1 MTTPA
6 AKTALEMDAHRL
18 PPRERLLS
26 VARDLFYRHGIRAVG
41 VEAIAEAAGTN
52 KMTLYRHFAS
62 KDELVAEYL
71 RCLAVE
77 KDAIWRRIE
86 SEHPDDPAAQ
96 LRAWLYEVARNVAD
110 PTSRGCALANAAVE
124 LPEKDHPA
132 RCVIEQCKQGGR
144 EKLVALCR
152 KMKTRQ
158 PDLLA
163 DQLVML
169 LEGAFMCRQSLG
181 HEGPACSFVRAGEA
195 LIEAHSK

>member
-1 MTTPA
+1 MTIFPA
-6 AKTALEMDAHRL
+6 KAPESDAQRL

-71 RCLAVE
+71 RCLAAE
-77 KDAIWRRIE
+77 KNSIWTKLE
-86 SEHPDDPAAQ
+86 SEHPGDPAGQ
-96 LRAWLYEVARNVAD
+96 LRAWLHEAARNVAD

-132 RCVIEQCKQGGR
+132 RCVIEQCKQSSR

-152 KMKTRQ
+152 KAEIKQ
-158 PDLLA
+158 PDLVA
-163 DQLVML
+163 DQLFML

-181 HEGPACSFVRAGEA
+181 NEGPACSFVRAGEA